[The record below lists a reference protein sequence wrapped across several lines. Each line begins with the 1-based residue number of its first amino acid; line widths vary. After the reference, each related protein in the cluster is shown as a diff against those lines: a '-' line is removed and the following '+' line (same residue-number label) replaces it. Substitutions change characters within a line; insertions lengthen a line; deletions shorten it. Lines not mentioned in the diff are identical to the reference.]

1 MNKKNIE
8 YENRIALLSQEIER
22 LNLILDTKNKEVSG
36 VKNQLNQME
45 EMNSTIIN
53 LQDRIAR
60 LTSQNNVM
68 EQSIYEER

>member
-60 LTSQNNVM
+60 LTSQNNSM